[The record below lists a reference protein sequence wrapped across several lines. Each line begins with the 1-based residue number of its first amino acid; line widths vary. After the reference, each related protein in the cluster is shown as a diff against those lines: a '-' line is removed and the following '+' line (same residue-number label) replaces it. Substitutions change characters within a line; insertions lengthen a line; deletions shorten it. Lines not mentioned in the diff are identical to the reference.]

1 MSANSLPAPSRFRVL
16 VLGGSTEA
24 FDLAERLAGDAD
36 IEAITA
42 MAGVTRERRTVPGHV
57 RIGGFGGPD
66 GLAAFLDREGIGA
79 VVDSTHPFARVMTAN
94 AARAAAA
101 AGLPIVHVLRPA
113 WTAGRGDDWREVDD
127 MAAAAAAIPA
137 GPCFLTV
144 GRTELAPFAVRRD
157 LAFVARVIDRPEPE
171 PDFARIEY
179 IEARGPFVL
188 ADEVAL
194 LQRHGIRSIVSKNSG
209 GAAAAPKLA
218 AACQLGLPVIMVR
231 RPAPP
236 AGAVVPDA
244 AAALAW
250 IRSLHHA

>member
-1 MSANSLPAPSRFRVL
+1 MSANSLPAARRFRVL

-42 MAGVTRERRTVPGHV
+42 MAGVTRERRPVPGHV
-57 RIGGFGGPD
+57 RIGGFGGPA
-66 GLAAFLDREGIGA
+66 GLADFLNREAIDA

-94 AARAAAA
+94 AAAAAAA
-101 AGLPIVHVLRPA
+101 AGVPIVHVLRPA
-113 WTAGRGDDWREVDD
+113 WAPQQGDDWRAVDD

-157 LAFVARVIDRPEPE
+157 LAFVARVIDRPEPA
-171 PDFARIEY
+171 PDFADVTY
-179 IEARGPFVL
+179 VEARGPFVL
-188 ADEVAL
+188 ADELAL
-194 LQRHGIRSIVSKNSG
+194 LRHHGIRSIVTKNSG
-209 GAAAAPKLA
+209 GGAAEAKLIAARR
-218 AACQLGLPVIMVR
+218 LGLPVVMVR

-236 AGAVVPDA
+236 AGTVVPDA